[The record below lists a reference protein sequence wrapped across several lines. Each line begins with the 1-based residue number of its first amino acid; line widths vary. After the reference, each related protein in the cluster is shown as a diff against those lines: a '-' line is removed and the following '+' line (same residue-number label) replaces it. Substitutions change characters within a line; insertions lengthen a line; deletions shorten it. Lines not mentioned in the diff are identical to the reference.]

1 MILLVLFTVY
11 RLPTPD
17 SNLVLFIILSKQPGP
32 QLTVPFFEKCWLHYC
47 LMICFSS
54 QPGAAGSDVKP
65 GKHLS
70 LLLAGADDWASK
82 RLKRDTT
89 TV

>member
-1 MILLVLFTVY
+1 MLARLLVDNLF
-11 RLPTPD
+11 
-17 SNLVLFIILSKQPGP
+17 
-32 QLTVPFFEKCWLHYC
+32 FF
-47 LMICFSS
+47 SARS
-54 QPGAAGSDVKP
+54 PGAAGSDVKP